1 MAAGAT
7 YTQIATNTLGSA
19 ASSVTFSSIPG
30 TYTDLIIASSI
41 ISNST
46 SNDTKVQFNGD
57 TNSNYSMTRMYGEA
71 SATGSDRSTNATS
84 MHLGRN
90 STTVTPNIFHIMNY
104 SNTTTYK
111 TALGRSGFATGIVL
125 ANVGLWRSTSAITSV
140 TILITGGDTFS
151 ANSTFS
157 LYGIAA
163 A

>member
-1 MAAGAT
+1 MAIT
-7 YTQIATNTLGSA
+7 YEPIATTTLSTTA
-19 ASSVTFSSIPG
+19 TSVTFSSIPG
-30 TYTDLIIASSI
+30 TYTDLVIASAI

-46 SNDTKVQFNGD
+46 SNDTKVQFNND

-71 SATGSDRSTNATS
+71 SAASDRSTNATS

-90 STTVTPNIFHIMNY
+90 STTATPNIFHIMNY

-151 ANSTFS
+151 ANSTFTI
-157 LYGIAA
+157 YGIKAA
-163 A
+163 

>member
-1 MAAGAT
+1 MPAGKT
-7 YTQIATNTLGSA
+7 YVKIASQTLSGSV
-19 ASSVTFSSIPG
+19 SSVTFSNLPQN
-30 TYTDLIIASSI
+30 YTHLIIASAI

-46 SNDTKVQFNGD
+46 SNDTKVQFNND
-57 TNSNYSMTRMYGEA
+57 TNSNYSMTRMYGESSTVA
-71 SATGSDRSTNATS
+71 SDRSTNATS

-90 STTVTPNIFHIMNY
+90 STTITPNIFHIMNY

-151 ANSTFS
+151 ANSTFT
-157 LYGIAA
+157 LYGIKAA
-163 A
+163 

>member
-1 MAAGAT
+1 MAAGKT
-7 YTQIATNTLGSA
+7 YEPIATTTLSTTA
-19 ASSVTFSSIPG
+19 TSVTFSSIPG
-30 TYTDLIIASSI
+30 TYTDLVIASAI

-46 SNDTKVQFNGD
+46 SNDTKVQFNND
-57 TNSNYSMTRMYGEA
+57 TNSNYSMTRMYGE
-71 SATGSDRSTNATS
+71 SSTVGSDRSTNATS

-90 STTVTPNIFHIMNY
+90 STTITPNIFHIMNY

-111 TALGRSGFATGIVL
+111 TALGRSGFGNGIVL

-151 ANSTFS
+151 ANSTFT